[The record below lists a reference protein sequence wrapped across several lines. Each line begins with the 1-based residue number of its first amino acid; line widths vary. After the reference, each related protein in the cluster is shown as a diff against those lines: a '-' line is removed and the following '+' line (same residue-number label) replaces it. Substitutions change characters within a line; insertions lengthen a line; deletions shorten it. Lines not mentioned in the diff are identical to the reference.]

1 VSAVRPAPSALLRVR
16 RLRAHLLQRRRQAD
30 ATAGRYARLAAALD
44 PLCRGPVPQGPATA
58 MDAAPGPAAANAAA
72 DL

>member
-44 PLCRGPVPQGPATA
+44 PLWQGAVPQGPATA
-58 MDAAPGPAAANAAA
+58 IAPGPAAANAAA